1 MSKNRNNIDE
11 LFKSTFENASFPA
24 PSSAFSAIQSQL
36 SSSTVGA
43 VSTSVSVLKIAVITT
58 SILVA
63 VGSALYLGLASENSS
78 NKLVLTE
85 EKSIKSE
92 EKVSYQKR
100 DQTFGGSQ
108 PNATTNS
115 HNTESVIDYSNSN
128 GNNDESAEKSP
139 IKSILPENEGSSN
152 TTVKSILTGENTQ
165 NLYAQKPLHDAVN
178 AINSISPE
186 KNNLGRINT
195 LLPKKNCKGRFL
207 VDLEKETPAP
217 HILALGISGD
227 AARFEWGWSG
237 EILGSAQGRSADWE
251 GPIYV
256 KKPQEIQF
264 WVRAHFMDG
273 CRDTFGFSRW
283 VTPQNFISDDVF
295 PSVFTPNGD
304 GFNDSFYVSIPIP
317 KEFDMIII
325 DMRGNKVFSSNSPS
339 EKWSGYFEK
348 RKCEKGIYKVQVRR
362 KYSGDLQFDVKN
374 FTVELR

>member
-1 MSKNRNNIDE
+1 MSENRNNIDE
-11 LFKSTFENASFPA
+11 LFKSTFENASLPA
-24 PSSAFSAIQSQL
+24 PTSAFSAIQSQL
-36 SSSTVGA
+36 SSSA
-43 VSTSVSVLKIAVITT
+43 VTAASTSVSVMKIAAIAT
-58 SILVA
+58 SVLVA
-63 VGSALYLGLASENSS
+63 VGGALYLSLASDNSS
-78 NKLVLTE
+78 NSVVVSEEQSKKLE
-85 EKSIKSE
+85 EKESNQE
-92 EKVSYQKR
+92 E

-108 PNATTNS
+108 PNAATNS
-115 HNTESVIDYSNSN
+115 HITDSVIDYSNSIGHNVESNEKKPIQSIITEN
-128 GNNDESAEKSP
+128 G
-139 IKSILPENEGSSN
+139 GSSITAVN
-152 TTVKSILTGENTQ
+152 STLPGHNTQ
-165 NLYAQKPLHDAVN
+165 TSVTQTPLIEPVN
-178 AINSISPE
+178 VVNSISQE
-186 KNNLGRINT
+186 NNNLNRVG
-195 LLPKKNCKGRFL
+195 LLPHRNCKGRFL

-227 AARFEWGWSG
+227 AAQFEWGWSG
-237 EILGSAQGRSADWE
+237 ETLGTAQGRSAHWE

-283 VTPQNFISDDVF
+283 VTPENFISDDVF

-317 KEFDMIII
+317 KEFDIIII
-325 DMRGNKVFSSNSPS
+325 DMRGNKVFSSKSPS

-362 KYSGDLQFDVKN
+362 KYSGDSQFDVRN